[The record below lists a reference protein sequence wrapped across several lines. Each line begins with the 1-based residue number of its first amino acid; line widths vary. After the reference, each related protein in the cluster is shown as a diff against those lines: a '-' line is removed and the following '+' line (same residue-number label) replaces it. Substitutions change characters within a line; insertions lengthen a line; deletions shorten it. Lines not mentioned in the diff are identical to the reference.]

1 MVAVAAADVMVV
13 AAAAAAATAAN
24 IVIAAMNINCNG
36 MLLLL
41 YAFRICCGRPG
52 TTANR

>member
-13 AAAAAAATAAN
+13 AAAAATAAN

>member
-13 AAAAAAATAAN
+13 AATAAAAN

-36 MLLLL
+36 MLLL